1 MWIDEPVILNTE
13 SNEETYRLYIAF
25 DKHNNILGI
34 SKHYGP
40 LSERLDYYDIRYI
53 EFTEFDAPT
62 IYELIH
68 NSKEF

>member
-1 MWIDEPVILNTE
+1 MI
-13 SNEETYRLYIAF
+13 TYTLYIAF

-34 SKHYGP
+34 SMHYDE
-40 LSERLDYYDIRYI
+40 LTERLEYYYDIRYI
-53 EFTEFDAPT
+53 EFTEFESLI

>member
-1 MWIDEPVILNTE
+1 MKIYL
-13 SNEETYRLYIAF
+13 LYIAF

-34 SKHYGP
+34 SMHYDE
-40 LSERLDYYDIRYI
+40 LAERLEYYYDIRYI

>member
-1 MWIDEPVILNTE
+1 MK
-13 SNEETYRLYIAF
+13 TYLLYIAF

-34 SKHYGP
+34 SMHYEE
-40 LSERLDYYDIRYI
+40 LVSRLEYYYDIRYI
-53 EFTEFDAPT
+53 EFTEFDALT